1 VSSIPELLVLF
12 RGNQTALAKELG
24 IDRNTVR
31 KYAHDKRCRFHT
43 ILNGKLMTAKTDDE
57 LIDLQKIKDT
67 QQLANME
74 RDHEQLLN
82 ELAQLEEQIREVK
95 NRLQGVTKRE
105 FQR

>member
-1 VSSIPELLVLF
+1 MSSIPELLVLF

-31 KYAHDKRCRFHT
+31 KYAHDKKRRFHT

-57 LIDLQKIKDT
+57 LIDIQKIKDT
-67 QQLANME
+67 QQLADME
-74 RDHEQLLN
+74 RDHEHLLK
-82 ELAQLEEQIREVK
+82 ELEQLEGQIREVK